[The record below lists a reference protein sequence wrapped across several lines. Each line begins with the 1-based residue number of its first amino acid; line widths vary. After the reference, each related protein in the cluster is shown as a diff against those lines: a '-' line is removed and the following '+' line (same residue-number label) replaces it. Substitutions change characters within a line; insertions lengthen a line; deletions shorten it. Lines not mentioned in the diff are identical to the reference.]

1 MGALLDDAYERGVLK
16 ENSIVY
22 RDLFDT
28 RLMGALTPR
37 PAQVIEKF
45 NTLYRQ
51 SPKEATDWYYQF
63 SQDTNYI
70 RRDRIARDV
79 QWKTMTEYGELD
91 ITSTC
96 PSRKRT
102 RRRLPLPATCPAS
115 NYPRASCA
123 RRMKAMPDG
132 STTRPPEPPHRADH
146 HQRLAVVPAV
156 FALCLLQR
164 TLYLP
169 QPRARPDEDRP
180 RLLWQAARLC
190 AQFPHYFVGS
200 NADLPIVGGSILAHD
215 HFQGGHYTFA
225 MEKAPGG
232 DAGLLCRL

>member
-1 MGALLDDAYERGVLK
+1 MDRNQAIAKLIAYALEKQLIQPEEKNWAVNTLLEMLELDGCALPEIPVGEQIDLPAVLDALLDDAYQRGVLK

-79 QWKTMTEYGELD
+79 QWKTVTEYGELD
-91 ITSTC
+91 ITINLS
-96 PSRKRT
+96 K
-102 RRRLPLPATCPAS
+102 
-115 NYPRASCA
+115 
-123 RRMKAMPDG
+123 
-132 STTRPPEPPHRADH
+132 PEKDP
-146 HQRLAVVPAV
+146 
-156 FALCLLQR
+156 
-164 TLYLP
+164 
-169 QPRARPDEDRP
+169 
-180 RLLWQAARLC
+180 
-190 AQFPHYFVGS
+190 
-200 NADLPIVGGSILAHD
+200 
-215 HFQGGHYTFA
+215 
-225 MEKAPGG
+225 
-232 DAGLLCRL
+232 